1 MTKLRAL
8 ALLALGTGLAA
19 GCADQA
25 TPLDPLAGTRA
36 TITADDAG
44 EGRYVVAFQA
54 AHGSPKGFEERVA
67 ALGGRVE
74 ALLEPIGGAVVAGL
88 GEAAAAELAAFD
100 GVRTVGAD
108 RSFTLDA
115 RGREEPE
122 SEVETASDAAIA
134 SATAPHTSLL
144 YSWQWNMRAIG
155 AETAWR
161 AGQLGSA
168 QVTVAIL
175 DTGID
180 PSGPDL
186 AGRVDLARSRS
197 FVARD
202 DSVMRARFPT
212 RALVSDLEGHGT
224 NVASQVASNG
234 VVLAGVTSRTTL
246 LAVRVC
252 SVFAGACTDAAVLQG
267 ILYAVQQ
274 GADVINL
281 SLGGG
286 FLKSEC
292 HGCGALYNRVL
303 NYAHRK
309 GVVVVAAAGNTRSDL
324 DHDGS
329 FHANYCGVPNVLCV
343 SATGPTSDGGGAGP
357 FEGPDQAAAYSNYGR
372 SAVDVAAPGG
382 NFKTGEVRQGDS
394 TVTRITGSSFVWSIC
409 SRTKLVYNPATR
421 TLLPHI
427 CSSRPTS
434 IFLSGYQGTSQAA
447 PHVAGLVALLV
458 ARHGRDPGLVRDV
471 ILGSVD
477 DLGEPGTDPFY
488 GKGRIN
494 VPRALGL

>member
-1 MTKLRAL
+1 MTKIRAL
-8 ALLALGTGLAA
+8 VLALGAGLA
-19 GCADQA
+19 GCADQGA
-25 TPLDPLAGTRA
+25 PLDPLAGTRA
-36 TITADDAG
+36 SITAEDAG
-44 EGRYVVAFQA
+44 EGRYVVVFHA
-54 AHGSPKGFEERVA
+54 AQGSPKGFEERVA

-88 GEAAAAELAAFD
+88 DQAAAAGLAASD
-100 GVRTVGAD
+100 GVQSVGAD
-108 RSFTLDA
+108 RTFTLES
-115 RGREEPE
+115 RGREESEP
-122 SEVETASDAAIA
+122 EVEAELASDAAIT
-134 SATAPHTSLL
+134 SAAAPHTSLL
-144 YSWQWNMRAIG
+144 YSWQWNMRAVG
-155 AETAWR
+155 AEAAWR

-202 DSVMRARFPT
+202 DSVMRVRFPT
-212 RALVSDLEGHGT
+212 RPLVSDLEGHGT

-252 SVFAGACTDAAVLQG
+252 SVFAGACSDATTLQG

-292 HGCGALYNRVL
+292 HGCRALYNRVL

-309 GVVVVAAAGNTRSDL
+309 GVTVVVASGNTQSDL

-329 FHANYCGVPNVLCV
+329 FQANYCGLPNVLCV
-343 SATGPTSDGGGAGP
+343 SATGPTADGGGAGP
-357 FEGPDQAAAYSNYGR
+357 FPEPDAPASFSNFGR
-372 SAVDVAAPGG
+372 SVIDVAAPGG
-382 NFKTGEVRQGDS
+382 NAKTVRVPSGDS
-394 TVTRITGSSFVWSIC
+394 TVAVTTRSFVYSLC
-409 SRTKLVYNPATR
+409 SRTKLVYNPATGA
-421 TLLPHI
+421 LLPHN
-427 CSSRPTS
+427 CSSRPTAV
-434 IFLSGYQGTSQAA
+434 FLAGYQGTSQAA

-494 VPRALGL
+494 IPRALGL